1 LAHGAYP
8 KHPLSSAPAAV
19 IAYVV
24 SRRCPAALGVG
35 ENTNTGSVTS
45 CQARLRRRAA
55 EEGNQVNNGHHAA
68 GHRRASARMQ
78 LAALD
83 CEMSTR
89 LVARR
94 NNRQRSASFYSWIT
108 SCSTPAK
115 SYQKKTCPMTLTR
128 TGQERTRVP
137 YESSSKSILS
147 CDPTFPRMILAQS
160 KNRLPLSATALA
172 LCASQKWKHAT
183 VFGGWILL
191 ECCTYCS
198 TTVFLFCSYKTGNR
212 FFFPKDQLLY
222 VLVLPL

>member
-1 LAHGAYP
+1 
-8 KHPLSSAPAAV
+8 LSSAPAAV

-115 SYQKKTCPMTLTR
+115 SYQKKNMPDDADAHRAGTYACAVRELVQVNPFVR
-128 TGQERTRVP
+128 
-137 YESSSKSILS
+137 SH
-147 CDPTFPRMILAQS
+147 
-160 KNRLPLSATALA
+160 LSANDPR
-172 LCASQKWKHAT
+172 SVQKQVAVVGHRAHFVCQAKSGSTRQSSAAGSFSNAVRT
-183 VFGGWILL
+183 VVP
-191 ECCTYCS
+191 
-198 TTVFLFCSYKTGNR
+198 VFLFCSYKTGNR
-212 FFFPKDQLLY
+212 FFFPKINY
-222 VLVLPL
+222 CTY